1 MTCRR
6 APDDDSGMTSVVE
19 FLSAFVLFLVIL
31 TAFFSL
37 AQLRVG
43 IYEPDVDTTDRASI
57 RALQRLTESEG
68 YFIPLDN
75 DGDLDA
81 VNATTDWHTIS
92 ANDLSRGHVRPGL
105 GDGAGGLDA
114 SRIQGFSNLT
124 PEVVNTGLG
133 IPDEF
138 TVNICITVSDS
149 NDAARVGVQLF
160 CSGALLDLS
169 KVGSSSQRRLSM
181 GGEEVQV
188 NVGVFDGDMEI
199 GTLMISE
206 VYTSPTGGGPEW
218 VELHNSGSF
227 ARSLAPYGFGVEI
240 SGGNFLGGLLDENEV
255 VPGGGRVIITAAE
268 GSFDWGGASNVIDV
282 GVSGWLAF
290 GSESRLDREGAVR
303 LTHSDFGSLELR
315 EIHLVEWD
323 ETAELLVE
331 ASLVPVDP
339 NSPRGEWTINNSP
352 SPGGP

>member
-1 MTCRR
+1 
-6 APDDDSGMTSVVE
+6 MTSVVE

-57 RALQRLTESEG
+57 SALQRLTESEG
-68 YFIPLDN
+68 YFIPVNN
-75 DGDLDA
+75 DGGLDA
-81 VNATTDWHTIS
+81 VNATLDWHTIS
-92 ANDLSRGHVRPGL
+92 ASNLSVGHVRPGL

-114 SRIQGFSNLT
+114 SRIQGFANLT
-124 PEVVNTGLG
+124 PETVNSGLG

-138 TVNICITVSDS
+138 TVNICITVSSS
-149 NDAARVGVQLF
+149 NDVGRIGAQLF
-160 CSGALLDLS
+160 CSGALLELS
-169 KVGSSSQRRLSM
+169 NVGSSSQRRLAM
-181 GGEEVQV
+181 GEEEVEV

-206 VYTSPTGGGPEW
+206 VHTSPTSGGPEW

-227 ARSLAPYGFGVEI
+227 ARSLAPYGFGVGT
-240 SGGNFLGGLLDENEV
+240 SSGNFLGGLLNEDEV
-255 VPGGGRVIITAAE
+255 VPGGGRVIVTATK
-268 GSFDWGGASNVIDV
+268 GSYNWGNASNVIDV
-282 GVSGWLAF
+282 GVSGWLGF

-303 LTHSDFGSLELR
+303 LTYSDFGALELR

-323 ETAELLVE
+323 ETAELLVD
-331 ASLVPVDP
+331 ASLVPADP
-339 NSPRGEWTINNSP
+339 ISPRGEWVINNSP
-352 SPGGP
+352 SPGDP